1 MKNLTIRTKLIAGF
15 IVVSMIASFIGI
27 FGSIRLAWIEKQDQ
41 ALYEQVTVQL
51 GNLANTVD
59 NFQRIR
65 AAYRDMIQAT
75 EKEEIVKGAKL
86 IDEIL
91 GSVDLYAGAYEK
103 GIVNEEG
110 RMKYDAFVVPFNQ
123 FRDGVEKLKMLAL
136 ANKDDEANEYI
147 FSELIIPYRE
157 AQVGMDAL
165 LEFKVKQG
173 ELLSQDNISKANQAA
188 NIMMVLVVFGFILAI
203 GIGLFISGNI
213 RKIIKDFMTET
224 NLLVDGAIAGDLNT
238 RADVSKINFELR
250 SIPEGFNRTLDA
262 LVQPMNMA
270 ADYMQKI
277 ANGDQLEKITANY
290 NGDFN
295 LVKNNINRCIDI
307 LGGLNCEVKMLTE
320 EVAKGRL
327 NVKADESQFT
337 GSWYQLV
344 KGMNSTIH
352 SLAGYV
358 DAMPTPALILDADY
372 TIQYINKAGAELG
385 GSTPTKLFGMKCYEF
400 FKTEDCQ
407 TEKCACNRAMRSLS
421 RVNSETVARPGNTRL
436 DIAYSGVPI
445 KDDKGAVVGAFEVIT
460 DQTAIKTA
468 FSKAQK
474 IGDYQALHAERLTEN
489 LSLFA
494 KGELNLV
501 LETEIGD
508 EDTKEARLVF
518 AQIFNAV
525 DDSVKAMKLIAEK
538 ARLVANGDLTV
549 RLEKRSDNDL
559 LMQSLSEMVAK
570 LNEIVAQI
578 TDASENVATGSNEMS
593 LTATQI
599 AQGANEQAASA
610 EEVSSSVEEMAGTIQ
625 QNSENAI
632 ETEKIATAS
641 AKGIIEVSSSSS
653 QSLDAIRLISE
664 KIRVIND
671 IAEKTDILAINA
683 AIEAARAGEHGKGFA
698 VVAAE
703 VRKLAEVSQ
712 KAAVEINSL
721 SASSLRL
728 TEEAGTQLNKIIPDI
743 EKTARLV
750 QEIAMASREQ
760 SAGAEQIAKA
770 VDQFSQV
777 TQQNSAAAEEMSS
790 SSEELSGQADM
801 LKEVI
806 SFFNTGKK
814 ESKLQEKRRTAPL
827 QHHKG
832 NGGGSTGGNGKTEK
846 KGLAIVLD
854 DLDSNKGY
862 EQF

>member
-1 MKNLTIRTKLIAGF
+1 MKNITIRVKLLFGF
-15 IVVSMIASFIGI
+15 IIVALIASFIGI
-27 FGSIRLAWIEKQDQ
+27 FGTLRLSHIQGNDQ
-41 ALYEQVTVQL
+41 QMYDQVTVQL

-65 AAYRDMIQAT
+65 AAYRDMLQASD
-75 EKEEIVKGAKL
+75 KEEIVKGAKL

-91 GSVDLYAGAYEK
+91 GNVDLYAGAYEK
-103 GIVNEEG
+103 RIVNEEG
-110 RMKYDAFVVPFNQ
+110 RMIYTQFIEPFNR
-123 FRDGVEKLKMLAL
+123 FRDGVEKLKVLAL

-157 AQVGMDAL
+157 AQVAMDAL

-173 ELLSQDNISKANQAA
+173 ETLSQA
-188 NIMMVLVVFGFILAI
+188 NIHSAKQASTVMIVFVVFGFLFAI
-203 GIGLFISGNI
+203 GIGLYVSTNI
-213 RKIIKDFMTET
+213 RNIIKDFMTET
-224 NLLVDGAIAGDLNT
+224 NRMVDAAVAGDLSS
-238 RADVSKINFELR
+238 RADVMRINFELR

-277 ANGDQLEKITANY
+277 ANGDHLDKITDHY

-295 LVKNNINRCIDI
+295 LVKNNINRCIEI
-307 LGGLNCEVKMLTE
+307 LDGLNSEVSILTS
-320 EVAKGRL
+320 EVSKGRL

-337 GSWYQLV
+337 GSWHQLV
-344 KGMNSTIH
+344 KGVNSTVH
-352 SLAGYV
+352 SLAGYIDV
-358 DAMPTPALILDADY
+358 MPTPAMIVDNDY
-372 TIQYINKAGAELG
+372 TIQYINKAGADLG
-385 GSTPTKLFGMKCYEF
+385 GSTPTKLFGTKCHDF
-400 FKTEDCQ
+400 FKTDDCQ
-407 TEKCACNRAMRSLS
+407 TENCACSKAMRSLT
-421 RVNSETVARPGNTRL
+421 RVNSETVARPGSSRL
-436 DIAYSGVPI
+436 DIAYSSVPV
-445 KDDKGAVVGAFEVIT
+445 KNDKGVVVGAFEVIT

-468 FSKAQK
+468 FAKAK
-474 IGDYQALHAERLTEN
+474 KVGDYQSVHAERLTEN
-489 LSLFA
+489 LDLFA
-494 KGELNLV
+494 RGELNLS
-501 LETEIGD
+501 LETEPGD
-508 EDTKEARLVF
+508 EDTREARIVF
-518 AQIFNAV
+518 NQIFKAV
-525 DDSVKAMKLIAEK
+525 DESVKAMQQIAEK
-538 ARLVANGDLTV
+538 AKLVANGDLTV

-559 LMQSLSEMVAK
+559 LMQSLSDMVLK

-632 ETEKIATAS
+632 ETEKIATAA
-641 AKGIIEVSSSSS
+641 AKGIIGVSASSTE
-653 QSLDAIRLISE
+653 SLEAIRLISE

-712 KAAVEINSL
+712 KAAVDVNAL
-721 SASSLRL
+721 SVSSLRI
-728 TEEAGTQLNKIIPDI
+728 TEEAGIQLNKIIPDI

-770 VDQFSQV
+770 IDQFSQV

-790 SSEELSGQADM
+790 SSEELTGQADM

-806 SFFNTGKK
+806 SFFNTGK
-814 ESKLQEKRRTAPL
+814 QEKKVIERKKSAPL

-832 NGGGSTGGNGKTEK
+832 NGSGNGKAEK
-846 KGLAIVLD
+846 KGLSIVLD
-854 DLDSNKGY
+854 EFEQSKGY